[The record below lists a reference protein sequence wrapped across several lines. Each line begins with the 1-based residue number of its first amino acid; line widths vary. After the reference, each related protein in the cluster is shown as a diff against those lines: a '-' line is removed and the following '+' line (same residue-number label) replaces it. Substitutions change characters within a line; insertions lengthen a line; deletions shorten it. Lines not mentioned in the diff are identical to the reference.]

1 MESTKAMLH
10 KMTLYILIFILGFVL
25 ISLWNFYLLIR
36 PPHIKISYTPE
47 SFNLP
52 SEDITITT
60 KDGIRLSGWLI
71 EDDATKEASRALII
85 LHGYP
90 VEKGDMLPI
99 ASRLYPDFTLLLL
112 DLRSFG
118 ESEGKFT
125 TFGIKERKDIGAV
138 LDFLASRGYGKIG
151 IFGFSLGGAVGIM
164 SAASDTRIDAVASY
178 ASHADVARL
187 GEETY
192 RQLFV
197 LKKPMVGLMSLW
209 GRLLFG
215 ESLKKISP
223 VNAARELNI
232 PTLIT
237 HSEDDDQISFAHAK
251 LLQEALSNN
260 KKAEFYFFKGW
271 LHGEL
276 PNDFENKLKD
286 FFLRS
291 L

>member
-1 MESTKAMLH
+1 MESTKTMLH
-10 KMTLYILIFILGFVL
+10 KMTLYILIFILGFIL
-25 ISLWNFYLLIR
+25 ISLWNFYSVIR

-47 SFNLP
+47 IFNLP
-52 SEDITITT
+52 SENITVTT
-60 KDGIRLSGWLI
+60 KDGVRLSGWLI
-71 EDDATKEASRALII
+71 ENEVTKEKKRALII

-99 ASRLYPDFTLLLL
+99 ASNLYPDFTLLLL
-112 DLRSFG
+112 DQRYFG
-118 ESEGKFT
+118 ESGGAFT
-125 TFGIKERKDIGAV
+125 TFGIKEREDMGAV
-138 LDFLASRGYGKIG
+138 LDLLASRGYEKIG
-151 IFGFSLGGAVGIM
+151 VFGFSLGGAVGIM

-192 RQLFV
+192 RQLFI
-197 LKKPMVGLMSLW
+197 LKKPMIGLMSLW

-223 VNAARELNI
+223 VNAAQELEI
-232 PTLIT
+232 PILII

-251 LLQEALSNN
+251 ALQEALSNN
-260 KKAEFYFFKGW
+260 EKAEFYFFKGW

-276 PNDFENKLKD
+276 PGDFENKLKD